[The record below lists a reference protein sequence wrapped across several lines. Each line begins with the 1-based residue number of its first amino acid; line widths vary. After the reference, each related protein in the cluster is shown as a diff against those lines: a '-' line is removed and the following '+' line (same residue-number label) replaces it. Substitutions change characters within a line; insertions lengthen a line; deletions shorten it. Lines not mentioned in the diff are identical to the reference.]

1 MCLICCDILEEG
13 ELDSGCNIVKLFHDQ
28 DLSSVVSCLSELVH
42 GKKLNKGSS
51 SKHNNT
57 DLSQISTTIEKSA
70 QIVLHWQDRS

>member
-13 ELDSGCNIVKLFHDQ
+13 ELHSGCNIVKLFHDQ

-42 GKKLNKGSS
+42 GKKLNKGNS